1 MALRNWN
8 LRLGHLKTNPNTM
21 KKKILLTIGLLVFFA
36 SGYGQGF
43 SDKTNAIKLN
53 LNQTIVPT
61 TLPAI
66 RWITPR
72 VERSNSIEETVV
84 LEAAV
89 ESDVELKEVR
99 LEITAEGETRN
110 RNIKVEPGER
120 AKSIKQP
127 LRLMPGENSI
137 KIVAINTK
145 GGQSSSARSILTG
158 RDAIADAVDI
168 NRKDYALIIAT
179 DNYEQFSDLVNPI
192 NDARTIEST
201 LKNKYGF
208 QTEIIENPTLE
219 EINNKLYDYNTKKF
233 NPQDQLFIFIAGHG
247 YFDETLGEGY
257 LVASNSLLNDKGK
270 SSYIPHPLLRER
282 INNIKCEHIFLT
294 MDVCFGGTFDPVL
307 AKSRAGDA
315 MDEGTD
321 QQYLV
326 KKLTKRTR
334 KYLTSGSKE
343 YVSDGIAGK
352 HSPFAEKFILA
363 LKEIGGGTGRILSLL
378 ELQTYF
384 LKLASEPRFGSFG
397 SDDPASDF
405 VFVAKQ

>member
-1 MALRNWN
+1 MKTLR
-8 LRLGHLKTNPNTM
+8 
-21 KKKILLTIGLLVFFA
+21 IAGLVIFIAVSA
-36 SGYGQGF
+36 SAQNFG
-43 SDKTNAIKLN
+43 DKTNAIKLN
-53 LNQTIVPT
+53 FNKPTVAT

-66 RWITPR
+66 TWISPR
-72 VERSNSIEETVV
+72 VERSNSIDEKV
-84 LEAAV
+84 LIEAEV
-89 ESDVELKEVR
+89 QSDVPLKQVR
-99 LEITAEGETRN
+99 LEVVAGGEARVREWPNTQGLLA
-110 RNIKVEPGER
+110 VTV
-120 AKSIKQP
+120 KQP
-127 LRLMPGENSI
+127 LTLMTGDNVI
-137 KIVAINTK
+137 KLVAVNEK
-145 GGQSSSARSILTG
+145 GGEVSSIRSILTG

-179 DNYEQFSDLVNPI
+179 DSYDHFTDLVNPI
-192 NDARTIEST
+192 NDSKTIESI

-208 QTEIIENPTLE
+208 QTELLENPTLE
-219 EINNKLYDYNTKKF
+219 EINNKLYDYNSKKF
-233 NPQDQLFIFIAGHG
+233 NPQDQLFIFVAGHG

-270 SSYIPHPLLRER
+270 TSYLSHVLLRNR
-282 INNIKCEHIFLT
+282 IDGIKCEHIFLT

-307 AKSRAGDA
+307 AKARAEDA
-315 MDEGTD
+315 MDEAAD

-343 YVSDGIAGK
+343 YVSDGVAGK

-363 LKEIGGGTGRILSLL
+363 LKEIGGGSGRILSLL
-378 ELQTYF
+378 ELRPYF

-397 SDDPASDF
+397 NDDPASDF